1 MTALH
6 AAGAMATMITERK
19 VRGVWRS
26 RLVRDDPLTGRA
38 GMVGEQQRH

>member
-19 VRGVWRS
+19 VSGCGVAGWFAMI
-26 RLVRDDPLTGRA
+26 PLTGRA